1 MEAQIDSPT
10 VHSKIQEPEVPK
22 EPDTAND
29 EPTSAEVSEV
39 SEGASLSVRL
49 QAALRSLSEDTRN
62 ALLLQAVQHYVQ
74 VKHFRDSLIVRVGLL
89 DPRFAQYLLKES
101 EQEGQ
106 D

>member
-1 MEAQIDSPT
+1 MEAQTESPS
-10 VHSKIQEPEVPK
+10 VQSKILEPEVSK

-29 EPTSAEVSEV
+29 EPTSAEVSEI
-39 SEGASLSVRL
+39 SEGASQSVRL
-49 QAALRSLSEDTRN
+49 QAALCSLSEDTRN

-74 VKHFRDSLIVRVGLL
+74 VKHFRDSLLVRVGLL
-89 DPRFAQYLLKES
+89 DPRFAQNLLKES